1 MRVLLEGTLDQ
12 LPVISLLT
20 TIATHHNTMI
30 TSQINT
36 SDFGVIK
43 TLARTPDVGTCVD
56 RSLRRVEFLL
66 RLG

>member
-1 MRVLLEGTLDQ
+1 
-12 LPVISLLT
+12 
-20 TIATHHNTMI
+20 MI

-36 SDFGVIK
+36 SNFGVIK
-43 TLARTPDVGTCVD
+43 VLVRTPDIGACVD